1 MKRLFAIIL
10 ILCLLGSAPALAA
23 SAQGEY
29 TQESTSHP
37 ETVIRTTIG
46 EEFTLIIPPVVNV
59 RFNQLETPLT
69 VQVTNLRITAPEA
82 GKTRALCVEVA
93 ADAGKMVSGSNAIS
107 YTLAPGEERNGVKA
121 LFFDTTGTKDM
132 KITITQDAWDSAP
145 AGSYTSTV
153 TFNAAIQSL
162 TATN

>member
-10 ILCLLGSAPALAA
+10 TLCLLGSAPALALR
-23 SAQGEY
+23 GEY
-29 TQESTSHP
+29 THESTSHP

-59 RFNQLETPLT
+59 SFNQLETPLT
-69 VQVTNLRITAPEA
+69 VEVTNLRITAPEA

-107 YTLAPGEERNGVKA
+107 YTLDPGEERNGVKA

-132 KITITQDAWDSAP
+132 KITIAQDAWDSAP